1 MVPIRLQ
8 GWYYLAGGLWPL
20 VHFRSFEAVAGP
32 KPDRFQ
38 TEVTSVLFS
47 AIGTAL
53 LVGARGSTLPPAVRA
68 LAVASALGTAYTD
81 LKHRRQVRVIFQLE
95 AALELTF
102 AAAAV
107 TAVRSPRRAGN
118 IDRSAPTGPADFHV
132 DAGRCAQQSEQR
144 RPGPEC

>member
-1 MVPIRLQ
+1 MLLIRLQ

-38 TEVTSVLFS
+38 TEVTSILFA
-47 AIGTAL
+47 AIGAAL
-53 LVGARGSTLPPAVRA
+53 LLGARGSTLPPAVRA

-81 LKHRRQVRVIFQLE
+81 LKHRRQVRVIFQPE

-102 AAAAV
+102 AAAAAAA
-107 TAVRSPRRAGN
+107 AVRPPRRARK
-118 IDRSAPTGPADFHV
+118 IDRTAS
-132 DAGRCAQQSEQR
+132 
-144 RPGPEC
+144 